1 MKGEDSIAAMC
12 RREGIHPA
20 QYYTWSRDFLEA
32 GKKRLKNDII
42 REANCSEVKGLRD
55 ENVQLKQFVSELV
68 VEDRMLKQVLQ
79 VWNKAGSVYE
89 ILRWSGAQNQ
99 E

>member
-1 MKGEDSIAAMC
+1 MC